1 MAFGRLLRVVLQ
13 TFVAVA
19 FAAVLAGCV
28 APREAGNLAMAG
40 ADGTLQEDV
49 ATSLPNGAEATATQA
64 VESANAAIGSS
75 LDADEVV
82 TVTEKRLQTVAG
94 RREIYRR
101 VAEGKNLFAR
111 KQVKEAFPL
120 LLDTAQLGF
129 KDSQARVGHI
139 YLQGLGEVERDTV
152 QGVGWLG
159 VASSGT
165 TSPGIKNYFNDIWK
179 RIPDAYV
186 PYFEEVV
193 DDYRTKYGQNA
204 TGVVCGF
211 NRPLDSFVK
220 ELSCFF
226 EAPLPEEI
234 SQLLEE
240 HQDNQALMNLHEERM
255 IRAREAME
263 NEACQNPTFGGAGIG
278 CQ

>member
-1 MAFGRLLRVVLQ
+1 MMFGRLLRLLLR
-13 TFVAVA
+13 TFVASA
-19 FAAVLAGCV
+19 FAAALAGCV
-28 APREAGNLAMAG
+28 APHEGRSLATAGTDGALKEDAATLSSNGTEA
-40 ADGTLQEDV
+40 
-49 ATSLPNGAEATATQA
+49 PATQA
-64 VESANAAIGSS
+64 GANAAIGAS

-82 TVTEKRLQTVAG
+82 TVTEKRLQTAAG

>member
-1 MAFGRLLRVVLQ
+1 MAFGRLLRLLLQ
-13 TFVAVA
+13 TFVASA
-19 FAAVLAGCV
+19 FAAALAGCV
-28 APREAGNLAMAG
+28 APHEAGSLATAG
-40 ADGTLQEDV
+40 ADGALKED
-49 ATSLPNGAEATATQA
+49 AAALSSNGAEVPATPA
-64 VESANAAIGSS
+64 VESANAAIDTS